1 MRTLLK
7 RNHPEAGVA
16 LIIALLTLLIL
27 SVLAASI
34 IFVTQTETWA
44 TANNRSM
51 VQARYAAEAGA
62 QKTLN
67 WLAYT
72 YNPPT
77 AATMAAFDT
86 TKYPIQLKPGG
97 GDVILSAMANV
108 AGTYPAAEHCG
119 TPPISCQTAFSN
131 TLMDAS
137 VPGVG
142 VPASYE
148 VTARLLSI
156 QGPAVQTWEI
166 TSQGNVASIRN
177 AQVQVVMK
185 VEKRGTPLFQYGIFA
200 NGNGCK
206 AIDMSSSSYT
216 DSFDSSAG
224 SYAATAQT
232 SGGNV
237 GTNGNVNLSG
247 SAHFDGTLSSPNGG
261 TGACAAG
268 AETAV
273 TSSSSVNPP
282 TLGLVSISPLT
293 CTAGAGGPFPCP
305 PLPPS
310 PVPPTTADTMSGDC
324 GTVSGCTNLGSKDV
338 ALAPGQYGDI
348 TASGGTTVHLSAGT
362 YNVNNLVLSGGSPIV
377 VDSGPVII
385 NVEGAGVTKAID
397 FSGGSIT
404 NSSGDPS
411 NLQIY
416 YGGSD
421 TVTLSGGSGS
431 YGVVYAPNAPTTLS
445 GASAWYGAVVGL
457 TLTDSGGG
465 AIHYDRALQNKIVVG
480 GQFYPISFT
489 WSKF

>member
-1 MRTLLK
+1 MRTRVK

-27 SVLAASI
+27 SVLASSI

-44 TANNRSM
+44 SSNHRSM

-62 QKTLN
+62 QKALN
-67 WLAYT
+67 WLTYS

-86 TKYPIQLKPGG
+86 TKYPIQLKAGG
-97 GDVILSAMANV
+97 AEVVLSAMPMV
-108 AGTYPAAEHCG
+108 AGNYPDGNQA
-119 TPPISCQTAFSN
+119 AFSAALN
-131 TLMDAS
+131 AS

-148 VTARLLSI
+148 VTAKLLSI

-166 TSQGNVASIRN
+166 TSHGNVPSIRV
-177 AQVQVVMK
+177 AQVQVVIK
-185 VEKRGTPLFQYGIFA
+185 VEKRGTPLFQYAIFA

-206 AIDMSSSSYT
+206 AIDMSSSSFT
-216 DSFDSSAG
+216 NSFDSSAG
-224 SYAATAQT
+224 TYGTTVQAT
-232 SGGNV
+232 GGNV
-237 GTNGNVNLSG
+237 GTNGNLNLSG
-247 SAHFDGTLSSPNGG
+247 SSNIGGTLSTPETG
-261 TGACAAG
+261 TGSCSAG
-268 AETAV
+268 AVTAV
-273 TSSSSVNPP
+273 TDASSGSVTGGIVPITAAVLPAPP
-282 TLGLVSISPLT
+282 
-293 CTAGAGGPFPCP
+293 
-305 PLPPS
+305 PPS
-310 PVPPTTADTMSGDC
+310 PVPPTTGMSMSGNC
-324 GTVSGCTNLGSKDV
+324 GSVPGCTVVNLASKEV
-338 ALAPGQYGDI
+338 ALAPGQYGDL
-348 TASGGTTVHLSAGT
+348 TANGGTTVHLSAGT

-385 NVEGAGVTKAID
+385 NVEGAGVGKAID

-404 NSSGDPS
+404 NSSGVPS
-411 NLQIY
+411 DFQIY

-445 GASAWYGAVVGL
+445 GASAWFGAVIGL

-465 AIHYDRALQNKIVVG
+465 AFHYDRALQNTLLIG
-480 GQFYPISFT
+480 GQFFPVSFT